1 MARNIL
7 HCDMNNFYASVEC
20 MLNPALKE
28 YPVAVCGSVEERHGI
43 VLAKNYKAKAFD
55 VKTGDTVWQAQ
66 QKCRDLVIVPPH
78 YEEYIKYSKLARS
91 VYERYTDQVEPYGM
105 DECWLDITG
114 TGSLFGSPVEVANKI
129 RETIK
134 FELGLTISVG
144 VSFNKIFAKLG
155 SDMKKPDAVTVIPK
169 DRGLRRMARNIL
181 HCDMNNFYA
190 SVECMLNPALKEYP
204 VAVCGSV
211 EERHGI
217 VLAKNYKA
225 KAFDVKTGDTVWQAQ
240 QKCRDLVIV
249 PPHYEEYIKYS
260 KLARSVYER
269 YTDQVEPYGMDE
281 CWLDITGTGS
291 LFGSPVEVANKIRET
306 IKFELG
312 LTISVGVSFNKIFA
326 KLGSDMKKPDAV
338 TVIPKD
344 TFREKIWKLPSA
356 DLLGVGRA
364 TQRTLD
370 SYGIRT
376 IGALAQTDPEFLRSV
391 LGKNGV
397 ALWNYANGNDL
408 SLVAKK
414 DFVSPI
420 KSVGHGITTVADLEK
435 PEQVWP
441 VFLELTQDIGHKL
454 RVHGL
459 SAEGVAI
466 HIRDNTLCTRQWQTK
481 IDLPT
486 QSPMVLAKRAFQLFE
501 ARYGWY
507 NPIRSVTIQAINLIP
522 QDTPRQIGLF
532 MDVEKQEKL
541 ERLEKCIETI
551 RRRFGKDSIRNGV
564 LYQDLQLPPE
574 KVEITMPTGMV
585 G

>member
-1 MARNIL
+1 
-7 HCDMNNFYASVEC
+7 
-20 MLNPALKE
+20 
-28 YPVAVCGSVEERHGI
+28 
-43 VLAKNYKAKAFD
+43 
-55 VKTGDTVWQAQ
+55 
-66 QKCRDLVIVPPH
+66 
-78 YEEYIKYSKLARS
+78 
-91 VYERYTDQVEPYGM
+91 
-105 DECWLDITG
+105 
-114 TGSLFGSPVEVANKI
+114 
-129 RETIK
+129 
-134 FELGLTISVG
+134 
-144 VSFNKIFAKLG
+144 
-155 SDMKKPDAVTVIPK
+155 
-169 DRGLRRMARNIL
+169 MARNIL

-466 HIRDNTLCTRQWQTK
+466 HIRDMCCGWV
-481 IDLPT
+481 IADL
-486 QSPMVLAKRAFQLFE
+486 SREKH
-501 ARYGWY
+501 
-507 NPIRSVTIQAINLIP
+507 SINLFRHRNLREVEMMNRLSDEWFTSKSEKVPLWHKIALSI
-522 QDTPRQIGLF
+522 DEMYVYTGIG
-532 MDVEKQEKL
+532 
-541 ERLEKCIETI
+541 RETI
-551 RRRFGKDSIRNGV
+551 RELTKQPEAKQFTLKIGKRTLIKRKQFEEYLDQMCSI
-564 LYQDLQLPPE
+564 
-574 KVEITMPTGMV
+574 
-585 G
+585 

>member
-1 MARNIL
+1 MGTRTIL
-7 HCDMNNFYASVEC
+7 HSDCNCFYASVEH
-20 MLNPALKE
+20 LYHPELRDR
-28 YPVAVCGSVEERHGI
+28 PVAVGGDPEARHGI
-43 VLAKNYKAKAFD
+43 VLTADYMAKRRG
-55 VKTGDTVWQAQ
+55 VKTGMALWQARQ
-66 QKCRDLVIVPPH
+66 VCPELIFLPPRMDLYLRFSRMTHEI
-78 YEEYIKYSKLARS
+78 YAE
-91 VYERYTDQVEPYGM
+91 YTDRQEPFGC
-105 DECWLDITG
+105 DECWLDVTE
-114 TGSLFGSPVEVANKI
+114 SADI
-129 RETIK
+129 RGNGLQIAQEISGRIK
-134 FELGLTISVG
+134 KELGI
-144 VSFNKIFAKLG
+144 
-155 SDMKKPDAVTVIPK
+155 TV
-169 DRGLRRMARNIL
+169 
-181 HCDMNNFYA
+181 
-190 SVECMLNPALKEYP
+190 
-204 VAVCGSV
+204 
-211 EERHGI
+211 
-217 VLAKNYKA
+217 
-225 KAFDVKTGDTVWQAQ
+225 
-240 QKCRDLVIV
+240 
-249 PPHYEEYIKYS
+249 
-260 KLARSVYER
+260 
-269 YTDQVEPYGMDE
+269 
-281 CWLDITGTGS
+281 
-291 LFGSPVEVANKIRET
+291 
-306 IKFELG
+306 
-312 LTISVGVSFNKIFA
+312 SVGVSFNKIFA

-532 MDVEKQEKL
+532 MNVEKQEKL